1 MQITPDDIILALS
14 VTVIDSLLSVDNALA
29 NAAQAAALPV
39 KAQNTAIRFGM
50 VLGAVFRVLA
60 LFAVQLIVRYPV
72 IKLVGALWLFWLAA
86 KYFWLNR
93 EGAED
98 APPLKTT
105 LTQVI
110 VAIGITD
117 LTLSVDNV
125 VAAVGMTQKF
135 SILVIGVLASIVVMT
150 FATQLMAGLLRRYP
164 NLEKAAYIIIAFI
177 GVTIILSDLYHL
189 LAWAP
194 HYEIKAGIK
203 FAITLSIVAVT
214 ILVEE
219 AYRRVPY
226 LKTRR
231 ELAESKSSDLSKGA
245 I

>member
-1 MQITPDDIILALS
+1 MHISPDDIILALS

-29 NAAQAAALPV
+29 NAAQAAALPI
-39 KAQNTAIRFGM
+39 KEQNTAIRIGM
-50 VLGAVFRVLA
+50 VLGAVFRVVA
-60 LFAVQLIVRYPV
+60 LFGVQLIVQYPI
-72 IKLVGALWLFWLAA
+72 IKLAGALWLFWLAA
-86 KYFWLNR
+86 KYFWANR
-93 EGAED
+93 EGADE

-105 LTQVI
+105 LSKVI

-125 VAAVGMTQKF
+125 VAAVGMTPKF

-150 FATQLMAGLLRRYP
+150 FATQMMAGLLRRYP
-164 NLEKAAYIIIAFI
+164 NLERAAYTIIAFI
-177 GVTIILSDLYHL
+177 GVTIIMSDFHHL
-189 LAWAP
+189 VPTAP
-194 HYEIKAGIK
+194 RYELKAMVK
-203 FAITLSIVAVT
+203 FAVTLSIVAIT
-214 ILVEE
+214 ILIEE

-231 ELAESKSSDLSKGA
+231 EIAASKSSDLSKGA